1 MGNRNIQLPQ
11 NDNKNENNK
20 GELNVKY
27 ARGNKLNADNDSL
40 LQLRQSIFNN
50 DSALILNQNENIY
63 KHYYYRPGLK
73 VDRIISRQDDDD
85 DDDEHNNKDQN
96 GNLSD
101 SQEIHQS
108 RLMAK
113 HVKRATTTTQYKSMN
128 NSPECIDDSF
138 NSKLTSKCVFSKDF
152 NKTTEGTDISA
163 NKTDV
168 FKNRLKLSQGDLRQ
182 SDHFEPNTSSLL
194 QSNNQLNH
202 CKHDLL
208 NPTEV
213 HTTTTTTT
221 SVSDNSNNNQH
232 NTKIS
237 SAEHLTSSTW
247 KTTSDETSKGRFNKS
262 KWIYDEEELAKS
274 NNVNLDFIYENLQK
288 ELAILSQKH
297 KELLDMYN
305 NSLGNYKKLKDD
317 IENVQSSGL
326 KLEEANGKFITESV
340 KHKYLQMEI
349 KQLDSEI
356 HRHKSILNTKE
367 LEKLQLFKELERIR
381 HQKSIYQRQYQLAV
395 LESNITVQQLHEMS
409 TAYSLIEMS
418 EKSNQVELQKRL
430 NNVQLFEGR
439 FNVVLLL
446 KPTVHESC
454 IQCLSDTE
462 ILFQP
467 PVHQETGDKTSNN
480 TVGSKPVICHLS
492 KVISSGLCNP
502 LELYAKYKSLLDLV
516 PNGLKK
522 CFISVGPYNTG
533 KSSTLFGN
541 AELFTKDTEFKDTP
555 NISQLLHCTKFAKN
569 YGFLGLSLVRLLQNV
584 QFSNYTSDSDF
595 DEDNCITGNNIHR
608 EFQNSEHSMNK
619 YRKVIHI
626 SIVEIPIASSDSE
639 IDGIIN
645 QPIKLQNDNTAKSI
659 SNNEF
664 TFMHH
669 LKQYSVKSMH
679 DILSLLTIIRK
690 RRHQM
695 KSNAFHRLVIIRVGS
710 DCYHPSLTEKL
721 EKCNNGFLIFLDTTG
736 LKECNSA
743 FQYEPN
749 DESIETLNIIKTWK
763 DIASVAQLFYKEYS
777 PNRNCST
784 RVSWWLEPF
793 LNEKCSN
800 EMNGD
805 VKSKVS
811 LCTLLIHLPC
821 DKSYSKIS
829 MQCLKFGIWVLKL
842 NQRNHSRNESNSY
855 DNNNY
860 AGKKIS
866 LTTKSTSPQSY
877 QKCVWKIGSVGYE
890 KPKSNYILINCHN
903 KSYLSNKNSGDN
915 CNTSKYRRNSFK
927 QQNNWL
933 DEEECKPKILR
944 NSTGNIRR
952 NLSIS

>member
-1 MGNRNIQLPQ
+1 MGNRSIQLSS

-20 GELNVKY
+20 GELNSKF

-73 VDRIISRQDDDD
+73 VDRIISRQDDN
-85 DDDEHNNKDQN
+85 NNKHQN
-96 GNLSD
+96 GNLSN

-108 RLMAK
+108 RTMAK
-113 HVKRATTTTQYKSMN
+113 HVKRATTTKEYKSMN

-138 NSKLTSKCVFSKDF
+138 NSKLTPECVFSKDF
-152 NKTTEGTDISA
+152 NKTAEGTDISA
-163 NKTDV
+163 NKVDV
-168 FKNRLKLSQGDLRQ
+168 FKNRLKLSEGDLRQ
-182 SDHFEPNTSSLL
+182 SDPIITQFEFKPNTNSLL
-194 QSNNQLNH
+194 QSNNQPDQ

-208 NPTEV
+208 NQIEV
-213 HTTTTTTT
+213 HTTTTT

-232 NTKIS
+232 NTMIS
-237 SAEHLTSSTW
+237 SIEHLTSSTW
-247 KTTSDETSKGRFNKS
+247 KTTSDEASKGRFNKS
-262 KWIYDEEELAKS
+262 KWICDEEELAKS

-288 ELAILSQKH
+288 EFSILSQKH

-305 NSLGNYKKLKDD
+305 NSLDNYKKLKGD

-430 NNVQLFEGR
+430 NNVQLSEGR

-446 KPTVHESC
+446 KTTVHESC

-467 PVHQETGDKTSNN
+467 PLHQETGDKTSNN
-480 TVGSKPVICHLS
+480 TAGSKPVICHLS

-502 LELYAKYKSLLDLV
+502 LELYSKYKSLLDLV

-533 KSSTLFGN
+533 KTSTLFGN

-555 NISQLLHCTKFAKN
+555 NISHLLHCTKFAKN
-569 YGFLGLSLVRLLQNV
+569 YGFLGLSLVRLLQNI

-595 DEDNCITGNNIHR
+595 DEDNCVTGNNIHK
-608 EFQNSEHSMNK
+608 EFQNTEHSMNK

-695 KSNAFHRLVIIRVGS
+695 KSNAFHRLVIIRVGN
-710 DCYHPSLTEKL
+710 DCYNPNLTEKL
-721 EKCNNGFLIFLDTTG
+721 EKCNNGFLVFLDTIG

-743 FQYEPN
+743 CQYEPA
-749 DESIETLNIIKTWK
+749 DESIETLNIIRTWK
-763 DIASVAQLFYKEYS
+763 DIASVAQLFHKEYS
-777 PNRNCST
+777 PSRNCST

-793 LNEKCSN
+793 LNEKYSN
-800 EMNGD
+800 KLDGD

-842 NQRNHSRNESNSY
+842 NQRNHSRNDSNSY
-855 DNNNY
+855 DNTN

-866 LTTKSTSPQSY
+866 LTTKSASPPSY
-877 QKCVWKIGSVGYE
+877 QKCVWKIGTVGYE
-890 KPKSNYILINCHN
+890 KPKPEYILINCHN
-903 KSYLSNKNSGDN
+903 KSYLSNKSSGDN
-915 CNTSKYRRNSFK
+915 CNASKYRRNSFK
-927 QQNNWL
+927 QQNNLL
-933 DEEECKPKILR
+933 DEECKRNILR